1 MKAVFL
7 IAILTIAC
15 TANGKTFLGNLKDNY
30 AKARA
35 EFDNQFE
42 KMKELQVKA
51 EELQDLAAAPTG
63 ADPSAVVDTI
73 NGLTEAAK
81 FWGSFIGN
89 SVFDQANLEKQIS
102 RLHSKSDELHKYAS
116 EDGTAAMVALNQAI
130 WDISVCIK

>member
-1 MKAVFL
+1 MGIKKQN
-7 IAILTIAC
+7 T
-15 TANGKTFLGNLKDNY
+15 TT
-30 AKARA
+30 
-35 EFDNQFE
+35 NQTTNQPTNNQP
-42 KMKELQVKA
+42 KMKVLQAKA
-51 EELQDLAAAPTG
+51 EELQDLKAG
-63 ADPSAVVDTI
+63 ADPAAVVDTI

-89 SVFDQANLEKQIS
+89 SVFDQANLERQIS

>member
-1 MKAVFL
+1 MKAIFI
-7 IAILTIAC
+7 IAMLTIAC
-15 TANGKTFLGNLKDNY
+15 TANPGKTFLGNLKDNY

-35 EFDNQFE
+35 EFDSQFE
-42 KMKELQVKA
+42 KMKVLQAKA
-51 EELQDLAAAPTG
+51 EELQDLKAG

-89 SVFDQANLEKQIS
+89 SVFDQANLERQIS